1 MIRTQK
7 FLDKRKLD
15 IEQTFWY
22 LVGMTE
28 QRSLSER
35 LSGLPSARHPVPS
48 DYVIENQ
55 RNRILVAMAELCAE
69 RGYQKTTI
77 ELIAK
82 TARVA
87 LATFYE
93 HFSGKEEC
101 FLAAFDESV
110 GAAREVFAELLD
122 TGQPWEEQISFG
134 LQVFLEMVMRERPRA
149 KLCIVEAQ
157 AAGTAALLRYQATLE
172 SAAPKLREGRELN
185 PRAGLLPDGL
195 EVALL
200 GGIAWLV
207 HQRLIADDLDD
218 LMTLLPEMLQVTL
231 TPYVGEAEAG
241 RAADAAQ
248 ARVAA

>member
-1 MIRTQK
+1 
-7 FLDKRKLD
+7 
-15 IEQTFWY
+15 
-22 LVGMTE
+22 MTE
-28 QRSLSER
+28 QRPLSER
-35 LSGLPSARHPVPS
+35 LAKLPPGRHLVPS
-48 DYVIENQ
+48 DFVAQNQ
-55 RNRILVAMAELCAE
+55 RQRILLAMAELAAE

-87 LATFYE
+87 LVTFYE

-110 GAAREVFAELLD
+110 EAAREVFAELLD
-122 TGQPWEEQISFG
+122 TSQPWEEQISNG
-134 LQVFLEMVMRERPRA
+134 LEVFLEMVIKERERA

-157 AAGTAALLRYQATLE
+157 AAGTAGLARYQAMLE
-172 SAAPKLREGRELN
+172 STAPKLREGREFN
-185 PRAGLLPDGL
+185 PRAGLLPEGL
-195 EVALL
+195 EVALA

-207 HQRLIADDLDD
+207 HQRLVADEVDD
-218 LMTLLPEMLQVTL
+218 LMALLPEMLQVTL
-231 TPYVGEAEAG
+231 TPYVGEVEAG